1 MHITFESGIP
11 QFAVVPTDILS
22 MYIYIYRHIYCMIL
36 YIYFDYSKGWYISYL
51 LLHSKLSPN
60 LVAYYLLSQLLGLE
74 SGQSLAGSSAS
85 LSLTGCH
92 LDVSLG
98 SAVSPEASPGEKS
111 ASKLIQWLL
120 ALSVPQGLLD

>member
-1 MHITFESGIP
+1 MQLFLQIYYQCIYTF
-11 QFAVVPTDILS
+11 TDI
-22 MYIYIYRHIYCMIL
+22 YIVD
-36 YIYFDYSKGWYISYL
+36 IYFDYSKGWYISYL
-51 LLHSKLSPN
+51 LLHSKLSQN

-120 ALSVPQGLLD
+120 ALSVSQGLLD